1 MPPTEVFF
9 YQDEAGRAPVVEWLT
24 ALRREDRK
32 AYAKCAARIRRLAEA
47 GHELRRPEADYLRDG
62 IYELRA
68 RRGRVNYR
76 ILYFFHGQQVAIL
89 AHALTKE
96 GEIPEA
102 DIERACRRKE
112 AFTRDPARHTYE
124 DEESNA

>member
-1 MPPTEVFF
+1 VALTEVIF
-9 YQDEAGRAPVVEWLT
+9 YQDEAGRAPVVQWLR

-32 AYAKCAARIRRLAEA
+32 AYAKCVARIRRLAEA

-96 GEIPEA
+96 GGIPEA
-102 DIERACRRKE
+102 DLQRAIRRKE
-112 AFTRDPARHTYE
+112 AFEQDPARHTYE
-124 DEESNA
+124 EEEHDG